1 MFVSRERQRMENREK
16 TKWEIYEC
24 LITMHMDA
32 HIMLKPLQLKGALLD
47 RNHAI
52 LYKKQWSSHEYYN
65 WRSHYLQIRTEKDRN
80 NNHSH
85 VNGLMA
91 TGESRLDM
99 DCTPA
104 MNPCT
109 FPFNEYSI
117 QGDKV
122 IVLRMKLN
130 QVSFI
135 RLLETWKLKVHEI
148 DIWFPLLTWS
158 DELDAF
164 EIIA

>member
-1 MFVSRERQRMENREK
+1 
-16 TKWEIYEC
+16 
-24 LITMHMDA
+24 MHMDA

-65 WRSHYLQIRTEKDRN
+65 WRSHCLQIRTEKDRN

-122 IVLRMKLN
+122 IVLRMKIKPSVIYKIAWNMKTEGPRDWYMVPFANLIRWAWRFWNNCISLQCQEFN
-130 QVSFI
+130 QRKMENKTVTI
-135 RLLETWKLKVHEI
+135 
-148 DIWFPLLTWS
+148 
-158 DELDAF
+158 
-164 EIIA
+164 